1 MQGFDYEYNTFKTA
15 VNMFECIEI
24 EESIYEVVVEP
35 YYKNLLRHIPAVLV
49 IAGRLEE
56 NPTCQILTPK

>member
-49 IAGRLEE
+49 IAGR
-56 NPTCQILTPK
+56 